1 MKYYIADLHF
11 GHDNI
16 IRFDDRPYDSVESM
30 EEELINNW
38 NKAVKSEDD
47 EVYILG
53 DFSWENTEKTHEIL
67 DKLNGK
73 KYLILGNHDTWV
85 TSESM
90 DYLEDIQDL
99 TTIKDEAL
107 DGRRFNVF
115 LSHYP
120 IPLAP
125 IHRKDNGMLLY
136 GHVHGT
142 IEHEYTNRMFDMAEA
157 FCSSRAEHFN
167 VGALMPYINYT
178 PRTLDE
184 ILLEG
189 RKHRIMMEGQ
199 IED

>member
-11 GHDNI
+11 GHDSVI
-16 IRFDDRPYDSVESM
+16 PFDNRPYDSVESM

-38 NKAVKSEDD
+38 NKAVKSKND

-53 DFSWENTEKTHEIL
+53 DFSWESTEKTHEIL
-67 DKLNGK
+67 NKLRGK

-85 TSESM
+85 TTESM
-90 DYLEDIQDL
+90 DYLENIQDL
-99 TTIKDEAL
+99 AIITDQAL
-107 DGRRFNVF
+107 DGRHFNVF

-125 IHRKDNGMLLY
+125 NHRKKNGMLLY

-157 FCSSRAEHFN
+157 FCGARAEHFN
-167 VGALMPYINYT
+167 VGAPMPYINYT

-189 RKHRIMMEGQ
+189 RKHRIMMEGRAD
-199 IED
+199 E